1 MAIKRQ
7 NQEFFPLNF
16 TKLTLFAEFMSCL
29 AWEFCQEF
37 FNWADA
43 DRNGRP
49 GLSDFNEGDAC
60 RIQRSQRY
68 VASCSTF
75 RKGYQTVN
83 IWGKIGLRLVYL
95 KGVVLSPKEHS
106 HHQPSIVSLG
116 SWLGSLA
123 LPIFEH
129 SGGTFLQHLHH
140 VIQWSLLFRPNLWCT
155 AKLVARLGRGELLRF
170 AKHLGFQG
178 SAKDLDKDSGTDGCR
193 ELHLNYTVLL
203 EYPITVV
210 TSTGIP
216 KLRIFLEKQPDVV
229 ASTLV
234 TPGGVWIYGSAVPL
248 GFLLWWLSRQPRRLW
263 FVAIFTDAG
272 GYGGL
277 LFLRWRRFAA
287 GAPMDRVIESFF
299 FLGKWNDVMSGIGE
313 MHRHAKTWELLAYGQ
328 EKVAIDQVS
337 HSYSDIHIIPNNMIV
352 YVTNNSGH
360 WIILAIWQYP
370 SCHCSMLN
378 DILKGGVGWVRD
390 GDMSSL
396 LLTDGEQ
403 GGALDSRFSTI
414 ERA

>member
-178 SAKDLDKDSGTDGCR
+178 SAKDWDKDSGTDGCR

-277 LFLRWRRFAA
+277 LFLRWRRFA

>member
-178 SAKDLDKDSGTDGCR
+178 SAKDWDKDSGTDGCR

-277 LFLRWRRFAA
+277 LFLRWRRFA

-299 FLGKWNDVMSGIGE
+299 FWESG
-313 MHRHAKTWELLAYGQ
+313 MT
-328 EKVAIDQVS
+328 
-337 HSYSDIHIIPNNMIV
+337 
-352 YVTNNSGH
+352 
-360 WIILAIWQYP
+360 
-370 SCHCSMLN
+370 
-378 DILKGGVGWVRD
+378 
-390 GDMSSL
+390 
-396 LLTDGEQ
+396 
-403 GGALDSRFSTI
+403 
-414 ERA
+414 

>member
-1 MAIKRQ
+1 MPIKRQ
-7 NQEFFPLNF
+7 TQEFFPLNF
-16 TKLTLFAEFMSCL
+16 SKLTLFAEFMSCL

-68 VASCSTF
+68 VANCSNYIGTF

-123 LPIFEH
+123 IPIFEH

-155 AKLVARLGRGELLRF
+155 AKLVVRLGRGELLRF

-178 SAKDLDKDSGTDGCR
+178 SAKEWDKDSGTDGCR
-193 ELHLNYTVLL
+193 ELVLRSHGWEVAL
-203 EYPITVV
+203 KLYRLD
-210 TSTGIP
+210 GI
-216 KLRIFLEKQPDVV
+216 
-229 ASTLV
+229 S
-234 TPGGVWIYGSAVPL
+234 
-248 GFLLWWLSRQPRRLW
+248 
-263 FVAIFTDAG
+263 
-272 GYGGL
+272 
-277 LFLRWRRFAA
+277 
-287 GAPMDRVIESFF
+287 
-299 FLGKWNDVMSGIGE
+299 
-313 MHRHAKTWELLAYGQ
+313 
-328 EKVAIDQVS
+328 
-337 HSYSDIHIIPNNMIV
+337 
-352 YVTNNSGH
+352 NNSNNRY
-360 WIILAIWQYP
+360 LE
-370 SCHCSMLN
+370 
-378 DILKGGVGWVRD
+378 
-390 GDMSSL
+390 
-396 LLTDGEQ
+396 T
-403 GGALDSRFSTI
+403 
-414 ERA
+414 

>member
-129 SGGTFLQHLHH
+129 SGGTFPPASPPCDSM
-140 VIQWSLLFRPNLWCT
+140 VSF
-155 AKLVARLGRGELLRF
+155 V
-170 AKHLGFQG
+170 
-178 SAKDLDKDSGTDGCR
+178 SAKPLVHSEACCEAGPWR
-193 ELHLNYTVLL
+193 
-203 EYPITVV
+203 
-210 TSTGIP
+210 
-216 KLRIFLEKQPDVV
+216 VV
-229 ASTLV
+229 ALCQT
-234 TPGGVWIYGSAVPL
+234 
-248 GFLLWWLSRQPRRLW
+248 FRLSRQRKGLGQGLGDRWVQGIALKLYCLAGISNNSSNFNRYPETQDISWEATRCGGFNTCDTWRSMNIWLGGTIGVPSLVAFETAATAVICRNFHGCWRIRR
-263 FVAIFTDAG
+263 
-272 GYGGL
+272 
-277 LFLRWRRFAA
+277 
-287 GAPMDRVIESFF
+287 APVSAMKKVCRCPDGWCHWKFF
-299 FLGKWNDVMSGIGE
+299 FFWESG
-313 MHRHAKTWELLAYGQ
+313 MT
-328 EKVAIDQVS
+328 
-337 HSYSDIHIIPNNMIV
+337 
-352 YVTNNSGH
+352 
-360 WIILAIWQYP
+360 
-370 SCHCSMLN
+370 
-378 DILKGGVGWVRD
+378 
-390 GDMSSL
+390 
-396 LLTDGEQ
+396 
-403 GGALDSRFSTI
+403 
-414 ERA
+414 